1 MERTHERTCG
11 TRATGLRRPQAAVRS
26 VLTDHFQ
33 FGTSPQPSGWACT
46 SGPAGRELQP
56 SARGRLRAAAVPFG
70 TANSKFKI
78 QNSGFTNS
86 GCSLRRARQRRQG
99 AAGLRRRR
107 LRPADPC
114 GIESDG
120 KALYSHQSH
129 KKAGRTPE
137 KERAP
142 TVKILPKK
150 AAIRR
155 RAASCR

>member
-1 MERTHERTCG
+1 MLYPLYLPIRD
-11 TRATGLRRPQAAVRS
+11 QANVRS
-26 VLTDHFQ
+26 FWEVLSDQ
-33 FGTSPQPSGWACT
+33 VNLRSART
-46 SGPAGRELQP
+46 SGPAEREDAALRP
-56 SARGRLRAAAVPFG
+56 GRLRAAAVPSG
-70 TANSKFKI
+70 TANSIFRI
-78 QNSGFTNS
+78 TNS
-86 GCSLRRARQRRQG
+86 GCSLRKARQRRQG